1 MIIIDIKNAQTLAR
15 KEKGRLKVFFATLF
29 GVDIARKVDEAVAER
44 LATEFRLRGVEVEVR
59 IEKSPSGTAP
69 GDGSPPRPAA
79 AGTRHA
85 AA

>member
-1 MIIIDIKNAQTLAR
+1 MIIIDIKNAQALAR
-15 KEKGRLKVFFATLF
+15 KEKGRLKMFFATLF

-59 IEKSPSGTAP
+59 IEKSPSGATP

-79 AGTRHA
+79 GTRHA